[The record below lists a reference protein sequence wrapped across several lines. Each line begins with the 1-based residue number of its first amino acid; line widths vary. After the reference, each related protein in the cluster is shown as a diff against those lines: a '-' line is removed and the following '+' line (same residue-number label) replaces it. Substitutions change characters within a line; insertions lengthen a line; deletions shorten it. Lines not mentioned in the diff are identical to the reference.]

1 MAKFG
6 YDVPYQRKPSDA
18 AKRLEIF
25 QIIKP
30 SCFSQQDLH
39 EIEAYPDNIRAMW
52 LTTFTNSQ
60 NVMVRSKLLQQAK
73 DYFRR
78 YFPDKGASPKQTYG
92 KRIGLAAGQSI
103 LDR

>member
-18 AKRLEIF
+18 TKRLEIF

-30 SCFSQQDLH
+30 YCFSQQDLR
-39 EIEAYPDNIRAMW
+39 EIEEHSSHAMMW

-60 NVMVRSKLLQQAK
+60 NVMVRSKVLQQAK

-78 YFPDKGASPKQTYG
+78 YFPDKGASPKMLYG
-92 KRIGLAAGQSI
+92 KKIGLAAGQSI